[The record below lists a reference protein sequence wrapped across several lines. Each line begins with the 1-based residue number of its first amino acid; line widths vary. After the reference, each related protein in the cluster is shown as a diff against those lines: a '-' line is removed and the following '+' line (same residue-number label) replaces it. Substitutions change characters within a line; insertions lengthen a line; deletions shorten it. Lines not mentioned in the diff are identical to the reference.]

1 MKLLHLYYFR
11 ALAKREHLYKTAT
24 ELYISPSALSAAI
37 TRLENEL
44 GVQLFD
50 RVGRNI
56 CLNENGKK
64 FQAHVVSILDE
75 LDAACAE
82 LHKKEEQE
90 RILNVA
96 TSTHALWEAP
106 IAEFIRRTPGVAFN
120 HHAIDWDR
128 LTDEKQMAEYD
139 FIITALGDVQS
150 STYDYAVLVPDD
162 KPVLAV
168 YEGHPLANRREVALY
183 EVRDEPFVALP
194 KSISYRRYFDKLF
207 EIAGITPNIIA
218 ETDYV
223 LRQKLI
229 KDHMGIT
236 ISTILCSKSPFLAG
250 LRFIPLAGP
259 VPPRMQTL
267 FWKKGKELSKD
278 ARAFKNFMIAYY
290 KDFPMDLPAPSR

>member
-64 FQAHVVSILDE
+64 FQAHVIKILDE
-75 LDAACAE
+75 LDLACAE
-82 LHKKEEQE
+82 LKKPEEQN

-96 TSTHALWEAP
+96 TATHALWEAP

-120 HHAIDWDR
+120 HRAIEWER
-128 LTDEKQMAEYD
+128 LTDEEYMANYD
-139 FIITALGDVQS
+139 FIITELGDIKS
-150 STYDYAVLVPDD
+150 PNYEHTIFLPGD
-162 KPVLAV
+162 KPLLAV
-168 YEGHPLANRREVALY
+168 YEGHPLANRKEVSLI
-183 EVRDEPFVALP
+183 EVKDEPFVALP
-194 KSISYRRYFDKLF
+194 KSFSYRHYFDRLF
-207 EIAGITPNIIA
+207 ELAGITPNIIA
-218 ETDYV
+218 ETDYA
-223 LRQKLI
+223 LRAKLI

-236 ISTILCSKSPFLAG
+236 ITTILCSKSPYLAG
-250 LRFIPLAGP
+250 LCFIPLVEP
-259 VPPRMQTL
+259 VPPRMQTI
-267 FWKKGKELSKD
+267 FWRKSKELSKD

-290 KDFPMDLPAPSR
+290 KDYPMDL

>member
-1 MKLLHLYYFR
+1 MKLLHLQYFR
-11 ALAKREHLYKTAT
+11 ELAKRQHLYKTAT

-37 TRLENEL
+37 TRLEKEL

-75 LDAACAE
+75 LDTACAE
-82 LHKKEEQE
+82 LRKKDEHE
-90 RILNVA
+90 RLLNVA
-96 TSTHALWEAP
+96 TSTHALWETP

-120 HHAIDWDR
+120 HRAMDWER
-128 LTDEKQMAEYD
+128 LNDEAQMADYD
-139 FIITALGDVQS
+139 FIITALGDIQS
-150 STYDYAVLVPDD
+150 DNYEYTILVPDD

-168 YEGHPLANRREVALY
+168 YEGHPLANRKEVSLS

-194 KSISYRRYFDKLF
+194 KSISYRHYFDKLF
-207 EIAGITPNIIA
+207 EQAGIVPNIIA

-229 KDHMGIT
+229 QDHMGIT
-236 ISTILCSKSPFLAG
+236 ISTVLCSKSPFLEG
-250 LRFIPLAGP
+250 LRFVPLVEP

-267 FWKKGKELSKD
+267 FWRKGKELSKD
-278 ARAFKNFMIAYY
+278 AKAFKNFMIAYY
-290 KDFPMDLPAPSR
+290 KNFPMDL